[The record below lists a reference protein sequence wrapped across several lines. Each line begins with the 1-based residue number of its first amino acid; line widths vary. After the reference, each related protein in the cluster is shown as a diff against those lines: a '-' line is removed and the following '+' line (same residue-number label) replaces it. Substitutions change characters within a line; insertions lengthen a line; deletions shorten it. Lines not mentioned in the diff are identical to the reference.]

1 MKKITI
7 LITEDHKMMSESLAA
22 IIDSD
27 PRFVTIAQCSKGED
41 AVEKT
46 RTLRPDVVIM
56 DINLPGINGIEA
68 SALIKQQSPLTK
80 ILGMSMHSNPAYA
93 RQMMNAGVMGY
104 ITKNSPCEE
113 LLFGIVEIMDNR
125 KYVCNEVKNILSV
138 GMLEDF
144 NAEKNVALTNKE
156 TEVMH
161 LLKEGLTSKEMA
173 LQLNLSAKTVEVH
186 RYNIMKKLKLPNVAA
201 VVNYANQQQMSN

>member
-1 MKKITI
+1 
-7 LITEDHKMMSESLAA
+7 
-22 IIDSD
+22 
-27 PRFVTIAQCSKGED
+27 
-41 AVEKT
+41 
-46 RTLRPDVVIM
+46 
-56 DINLPGINGIEA
+56 
-68 SALIKQQSPLTK
+68 
-80 ILGMSMHSNPAYA
+80 
-93 RQMMNAGVMGY
+93 
-104 ITKNSPCEE
+104 
-113 LLFGIVEIMDNR
+113 
-125 KYVCNEVKNILSV
+125 
-138 GMLEDF
+138 MLEDL